1 MGTEANTKP
10 VFSKA
15 ELAARW
21 NCSKQSVENM
31 EKDGILHRL
40 HALPGVKYSSQEIL
54 ALEGFKPEERTPLSP
69 FERRRLMNEL
79 AVKNKELAALKARLQ
94 RIAMLAA
101 QFMAEEAEKE
111 VKEG

>member
-1 MGTEANTKP
+1 
-10 VFSKA
+10 
-15 ELAARW
+15 
-21 NCSKQSVENM
+21 M

-40 HALPGVKYSSQEIL
+40 HALPGVKYSGQEIL

-79 AVKNKELAALKARLQ
+79 AAKNKELAALKARLQ

-111 VKEG
+111 VKDG

>member
-1 MGTEANTKP
+1 MEANTKP

-40 HALPGVKYSSQEIL
+40 HALPGVKYSGQEIL

-79 AVKNKELAALKARLQ
+79 SAKNIKARLQ

>member
-1 MGTEANTKP
+1 MEANTKP

-40 HALPGVKYSSQEIL
+40 PLPNIRYSAREVHE
-54 ALEGFKPEERTPLSP
+54 LEGLKESERDPMSP

-79 AVKNKELAALKARLQ
+79 AAKNKELAALKARLQ

-111 VKEG
+111 VKEV

>member
-1 MGTEANTKP
+1 METNTKP

-40 HALPGVKYSSQEIL
+40 HALPGVKYSAKEVHE
-54 ALEGFKPEERTPLSP
+54 LEGLKESERDPMSP
-69 FERRRLMNEL
+69 FERRRY
-79 AVKNKELAALKARLQ
+79 
-94 RIAMLAA
+94 
-101 QFMAEEAEKE
+101 F
-111 VKEG
+111 